1 MGMLRKLSLHYIGKD
16 AKVDKNVEVGYGA
29 YIQEG
34 AKIGKKVEIKP
45 FAVILSGAV
54 IEDNCIIGDHCIIG
68 HPAKLQLQKTDFSAT
83 SPKVA
88 DFIVKEPIARVGEGS
103 IIRSGSTIYRHVKIG
118 RKLRTGHNVLIREHV
133 ALGDNCVVG
142 TQAVLDGYISLG
154 DRSMV
159 QSQCYIAQSVKIGK
173 GVFVAPGC
181 IFMDN
186 KNMILGKG
194 LAGIRIGDYARI
206 GGGAK
211 ILPNITIGEHVLIGA
226 GSVVTK
232 DIPPRAVAYGV
243 PAEVKRFQSE
253 AEIKEYMDTIEEWE

>member
-1 MGMLRKLSLHYIGKD
+1 MADISKRFNLG
-16 AKVDKNVEVGYGA
+16 KNVEAGYGA
-29 YIQEG
+29 YIQDG
-34 AKIGKKVEIKP
+34 AKIGKNVEIKP

-68 HPAKLQLQKTDFSAT
+68 HPTKLQLQKTDFSAT

-88 DFIVKEPIARVGEGS
+88 DFTVKEPIARVGEGS
-103 IIRSGSTIYRHVKIG
+103 IIRSGSIIYRHVKIG

-142 TQAVLDGYISLG
+142 TQAVLDGYIKMG

-159 QSQCYIAQSVKIGK
+159 QSQCYIAQSVKVGN

-186 KNMILGKG
+186 KKIVLGKG

-206 GGGAK
+206 GGGTK
-211 ILPNITIGEHVLIGA
+211 ILPGITVGEHVLIGA

-232 DIPPRAVAYGV
+232 DIPSRAVAYGV

-253 AEIKEYMDTIEEWE
+253 EEIKEYMDTIAEWE